1 MEKYLYK
8 KLEDLKELL
17 RDMKRV
23 AVAFSGGVDSTF
35 LLKIARDT
43 LGEDVIAITLVSP
56 LYPQREIKEAKEIAK
71 NFGVKHIIEEEVNIL
86 KNNEFLENPPERCY
100 ICKKEGFKKILEIAK
115 KLDINYVLDGSNVD
129 DLEDYRPGR
138 KALKELGIRSPLME
152 VGFTKKEIR
161 DLSFELGLPT
171 YDKPSLACLASRFPY
186 GERIDIEALK
196 RIDEGEEFLRSFGI
210 KQVRVRSHHNMAR
223 IEVDKESFS
232 IFLNED
238 IRRKIVEKFKKLE
251 YIYITLDL
259 EGYRTGSMN
268 EVLRG
273 GENE

>member
-1 MEKYLYK
+1 
-8 KLEDLKELL
+8 
-17 RDMKRV
+17 
-23 AVAFSGGVDSTF
+23 
-35 LLKIARDT
+35 
-43 LGEDVIAITLVSP
+43 
-56 LYPQREIKEAKEIAK
+56 EAKEIAK
-71 NFGVKHIIEEEVNIL
+71 SFGVKHIIEEEVNIL

-210 KQVRVRSHHNMAR
+210 KQVRVRNHHTMAR

-238 IRRKIVEKFKKLE
+238 IRRKIVEKFKKLG

-268 EVLRG
+268 EVLRR